1 MASKTSEATW
11 ISQYYLEDEFAC
23 CGACCCRSCLIFTF
37 NVLQW
42 MMDLLLCFN
51 VATLLLF
58 WQYYRTQ
65 FRKFPLVRTQYLV
78 ETMTV
83 ACIVSLI

>member
-11 ISQYYLEDEFAC
+11 VFQYYLEDECA
-23 CGACCCRSCLIFTF
+23 GCCRSCLNATW

-42 MMDLLLCFN
+42 MGHPLMHIN